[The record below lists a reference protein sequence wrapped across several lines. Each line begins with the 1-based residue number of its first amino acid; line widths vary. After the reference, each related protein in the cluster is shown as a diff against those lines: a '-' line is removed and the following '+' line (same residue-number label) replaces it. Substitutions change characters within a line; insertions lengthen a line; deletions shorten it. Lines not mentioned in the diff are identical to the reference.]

1 MRYAATNKNHI
12 EPVAAEAAAVLSD
25 VYMDLARSEALTRAL
40 ADERNG
46 RPDRAEY
53 WVDVFLAI
61 TAEDSGEDGSKYR

>member
-1 MRYAATNKNHI
+1 MRYAATNKNCI

-53 WVDVFLAI
+53 WVGVFLAI
-61 TAEDSGEDGSKYR
+61 PTETDSRDSLQHR